1 MTTLESLERINAYDI
16 ILASKSPRR
25 QQLLEGIGLKYR
37 IVNHID
43 IEEIYPSILKR
54 EEIPVYLA
62 QAKAMIYSSL
72 IEQNTLLIAADT
84 IVWLHNEVIGK
95 PDGKDD
101 AIEMLKRLSGN
112 MHEVFTGVCI
122 KTASREKIFHA
133 CTKVFFRKMSEE
145 EILYYVN
152 AYKPFDKAGAYGV
165 QEWIGYVGVEHIEG
179 SYFNIMGLPVH
190 QLYDELIRITAG

>member
-1 MTTLESLERINAYDI
+1 
-16 ILASKSPRR
+16 
-25 QQLLEGIGLKYR
+25 LLEGIGLKYR
-37 IVNHID
+37 SFIID
-43 IEEIYPSILKR
+43 IKKYTFDSPTG
-54 EEIPVYLA
+54 EIPVYLA

-152 AYKPFDKAGAYGV
+152 
-165 QEWIGYVGVEHIEG
+165 IEG
-179 SYFNIMGLPVH
+179 SYFNVMGLPVH
-190 QLYDELIRITAG
+190 QLYDELIRITAD